1 MPQLCVYLDDE
12 TFEMLQTQ
20 AKQRNLSLSKCAAED
35 IRASNQTSGWPPFF
49 LDLYGSISDPLF
61 ERQPQGD
68 AALDDDPS
76 LLFE

>member
-12 TFEMLQTQ
+12 TFETLQIQ

-35 IRASNQTSGWPPFF
+35 IRAASQATGWPSSF
-49 LDLYGSISDPLF
+49 LDLYGSIDDPLF
-61 ERQPQGD
+61 ERQPQGSP
-68 AALDDDPS
+68 ALDDDPS